1 VDLREAGS
9 LQAALSD
16 VDVVVNA
23 AGMEDPALAALIAGH
38 GVPLVDIAATTSYV
52 AALERLELP
61 QPALFSVGLAP
72 GLTNLLAAA
81 VHATAPGQV
90 DLVVPLGAGERH
102 GAAAAEE
109 LQGFGQGLAALELVG
124 VADALVAGSRPR

>member
-1 VDLREAGS
+1 VDLCEAGS

-81 VHATAPGQV
+81 VHATAPGPV
-90 DLVVPLGAGERH
+90 DLVVPLRSCASRELPLL
-102 GAAAAEE
+102 AE
-109 LQGFGQGLAALELVG
+109 ALLEDG
-124 VADALVAGSRPR
+124 GPVALPARRLSP